1 MWECLER
8 LSKNLIQ
15 ILDAA
20 LGGTE
25 KLKMLWRQNGAVPD
39 WWGNDMLSSL
49 ALDSRL
55 VPSYVS
61 SRNGSSLSLGL
72 QEVLP
77 AQSNAKIP
85 ISDGRSVQKDSELL
99 GLLNL
104 SSIFS
109 RWWRPLGVCML
120 HGLKSPKGRNWIL
133 ISCRCLRTILSIE
146 SHILCYYRFLH
157 QEASMEGVFLLLGNA
172 CKCQQII
179 LQNDS
184 MRLLSLPQSKKKTST
199 RSSWKYLL
207 LLVTSQTYKQYC
219 WVVAVAWRI
228 HSQA

>member
-1 MWECLER
+1 MWKCLER
-8 LSKNLIQ
+8 LSKDLIQ

-20 LGGTE
+20 LGGAE

-146 SHILCYYRFLH
+146 SHILCYYSFLH
-157 QEASMEGVFLLLGNA
+157 HEASMEGVFLLLCFQMPTNHSAKRFNA
-172 CKCQQII
+172 TPVASPI
-179 LQNDS
+179 
-184 MRLLSLPQSKKKTST
+184 PKKK
-199 RSSWKYLL
+199 RQQGVLGNIC
-207 LLVTSQTYKQYC
+207 YC
-219 WVVAVAWRI
+219 W
-228 HSQA
+228 

>member
-1 MWECLER
+1 
-8 LSKNLIQ
+8 
-15 ILDAA
+15 
-20 LGGTE
+20 
-25 KLKMLWRQNGAVPD
+25 
-39 WWGNDMLSSL
+39 MLSSL

-146 SHILCYYRFLH
+146 SHILCYYSFLH
-157 QEASMEGVFLLLGNA
+157 HEASMEGVFLLLGNA
-172 CKCQQII
+172 SKCQQII

-184 MRLLSLPQSKKKTST
+184 MRLLSLPQSQKKNLNKEFLEISATAGDLTNLQTILLSGGSCLAHTFTS
-199 RSSWKYLL
+199 
-207 LLVTSQTYKQYC
+207 LVLTIGSC
-219 WVVAVAWRI
+219 
-228 HSQA
+228 